1 MMQRMPAPSILF
13 LVASD
18 WYFYCHR
25 LALARRVAGAGYD
38 VHVATPPGRYCGAIE
53 AAGLRHHPIQMVRQG
68 RNPFQD
74 MVTVKRLVDLYRQ
87 LEPTLVHHVALK
99 PIVYGS
105 IAAKITK
112 VPAIVNAMPG
122 MGFIFLSD
130 QLVSRLIRPGIMAAF
145 RLLVNAP
152 NSRILLQN
160 LDDRKKW
167 IGWGVMRPDRIVII
181 PGSGIDTDVFRP
193 NVEPPGPPLVILPAR
208 LLSDKGVGEFVEAAR
223 LLRGRGVKARF
234 ALVGEGDSGNPAS
247 VPPQQLHEWE
257 NEGVVELFGWQD
269 EMPKILAQSHIVCLP
284 SYGEGLPKALL
295 EAASCGKPIV
305 ATDVPGCRDVVHHG
319 EDGLLVPPRQAAPLA
334 TALERV
340 IGDAD
345 LRRTLGAGGRE
356 RVLANFSVET
366 VSAETLRL
374 YADLLGST
382 VTKKSRPMDSI
393 ENDAPVGDSS
403 V

>member
-1 MMQRMPAPSILF
+1 MMQSMPAPSILF

-25 LALARRVAGAGYD
+25 LALARRVAAAGYD

-74 MVTVKRLVDLYRQ
+74 VVTVKCLVDLYRRH
-87 LEPTLVHHVALK
+87 EPMLVHHVALK

-130 QLVSRLIRPGIMAAF
+130 QFVSRLIRPGIMAAF

-152 NSRILLQN
+152 NSRVILQN
-160 LDDRKKW
+160 LDDQKKW

-223 LLRGRGVKARF
+223 LLHGRGVKARF
-234 ALVGEGDSGNPAS
+234 ALVGEGDPGNPAS

-257 NEGVVELFGWQD
+257 DEGVVELFGWHD
-269 EMPKILAQSHIVCLP
+269 DMPKILAHSHIVCLP

-319 EDGLLVPPRQAAPLA
+319 ENGLLVPPRQAAPLA
-334 TALERV
+334 TALERL

-345 LRRTLGAGGRE
+345 LRRTLGVRGRE

>member
-1 MMQRMPAPSILF
+1 MMQVMPAPSILF

-18 WYFYCHR
+18 WYFYGHR
-25 LALARRVAGAGYD
+25 LALARRVAAAGYD

-74 MVTVKRLVDLYRQ
+74 VVTIKRLVDLYRQ

-122 MGFIFLSD
+122 MGFIFLSN

-152 NSRILLQN
+152 NSRVILQN

-193 NVEPPGPPLVILPAR
+193 NVELPGPPLVILPAR

-234 ALVGEGDSGNPAS
+234 ALVGEGDPGNPAS

-257 NEGVVELFGWQD
+257 NEGVVELFGWHD
-269 EMPKILAQSHIVCLP
+269 DMPKILAQSHIVCLP

-319 EDGLLVPPRQAAPLA
+319 ENGLLVPPRQASPLA
-334 TALERV
+334 TALERL
-340 IGDAD
+340 IDDAD

-356 RVLANFSVET
+356 RVLANFSRRPCQPRRCGFMPT
-366 VSAETLRL
+366 FSARQ
-374 YADLLGST
+374 
-382 VTKKSRPMDSI
+382 
-393 ENDAPVGDSS
+393 
-403 V
+403 

>member
-25 LALARRVAGAGYD
+25 LALARRVAAAGYD

-87 LEPTLVHHVALK
+87 VEPTLVHHVALK

-130 QLVSRLIRPGIMAAF
+130 QLVSRLIRPGIKAAF

-152 NSRILLQN
+152 NSRIILQN

-257 NEGVVELFGWQD
+257 NEGVVELFGWHD
-269 EMPKILAQSHIVCLP
+269 DMPKILAESHIVCLP

-319 EDGLLVPPRQAAPLA
+319 ENGLLVPPRQAAPLA

-393 ENDAPVGDSS
+393 EKDAPVGDSS

>member
-1 MMQRMPAPSILF
+1 MMQCMPPPSILF

-25 LALARRVAGAGYD
+25 LALARRVAAAGYD
-38 VHVATPPGRYCGAIE
+38 VHVATPAGRYCGAIE

-234 ALVGEGDSGNPAS
+234 ALVGEGDPGNPAS

-319 EDGLLVPPRQAAPLA
+319 ENGLLVPPRQAAPLA